1 MDHGRFGPP
10 GLFGGHD
17 GAPNQVVVTRQ
28 GGDYVSPHLSKDED
42 IRVVAGDAISVGT
55 PGGGGYGNPWQRD
68 PALVAR
74 DVARGYF
81 TAADARRDYGVVLTA
96 ADPPALD
103 ARATEQVRR
112 GGRPKA

>member
-1 MDHGRFGPP
+1 
-10 GLFGGHD
+10 
-17 GAPNQVVVTRQ
+17 VVVTRQ
-28 GGDYVSPHLSKDED
+28 GGEYVSPHLSKDED
-42 IRVVAGDAISVGT
+42 IRVVAGDAISVRT
-55 PGGGGYGNPWQRD
+55 PGGGGYGDPWQRS

-81 TAADARRDYGVVLTA
+81 TAADAARDYGVVLTA

-103 ARATEQVRR
+103 ARATEKLRR